1 MTYHYHTFGLN
12 IQSEIALPE
21 LLTTAATVISDVQI
35 KIGKTPTTLPNCLK
49 RGVTYEVA
57 EQQFLLDLKD
67 IARFYVSNGDSIII
81 EPKAGS
87 VEGDI
92 RLFLLGSCLGAILH
106 QRKTLALHASAIVH
120 DGKAVL
126 FTGISG
132 AGKSTTANAF
142 RLCGHKILTDD
153 ICPIQFID
161 GKPYAL
167 SGYPQSKL
175 WEDSLEQMKI
185 QYDHLQHIRS
195 GIHKRRIPIID
206 AFVKEPT
213 EIKALYILNT
223 HNKDVVESFEVDNAN
238 KFRLIKNMTYRRYL
252 LKDMGV
258 QSCHFMNVSQ
268 LATYIHIKRIVR
280 PRKFSITEVVNTI
293 TSDLKNLSTLVHE
306 Y

>member
-21 LLTTAATVISDVQI
+21 LLTTAATVLSDVQI

-120 DGKAVL
+120 EGKAVL

-142 RLCGHKILTDD
+142 CLKGYKMLTDD
-153 ICPIQFID
+153 VCPVQFMD
-161 GKPYAL
+161 SKPYAL
-167 SGYPQSKL
+167 AGYPQSKM
-175 WEDSLEQMKI
+175 WEDALEKMSISYKN
-185 QYDHLQHIRS
+185 LKFIRT
-195 GIHKRRIPIID
+195 GIHKRNLPLNGS
-206 AFVKEPT
+206 FVSTPT
-213 EIKALYILNT
+213 EIKALYILQS
-223 HNKDVVESFEVDNAN
+223 HNKPTVELHPVADAD

-252 LKDMGV
+252 IKDLGM
-258 QSCHFMNVSQ
+258 QPYHFMNGSQ
-268 LATYIHIKRIVR
+268 LANSIHVQRIIR
-280 PRKFSITEVVNTI
+280 PQSFSVNEVVSTI
-293 TSDLKNLSTLVHE
+293 EADLATLNSIAYV
-306 Y
+306 